1 MTVSSGPAVRIKVF
15 ILKAPFRGHFF
26 ESVARRP
33 LELWI
38 VWCAFG
44 SSLWVISSPHH
55 LLEGPFTWKHRLIL
69 PCIYQG
75 PRVPKMSGIWSILPW
90 IRTICSPCRR
100 FVPDICYQVWSC
112 SSLGSSR
119 DALVKH
125 SNHHGNQWAL
135 LRREYVAEVLIF
147 H

>member
-44 SSLWVISSPHH
+44 SSL
-55 LLEGPFTWKHRLIL
+55 
-69 PCIYQG
+69 
-75 PRVPKMSGIWSILPW
+75 
-90 IRTICSPCRR
+90 
-100 FVPDICYQVWSC
+100 
-112 SSLGSSR
+112 
-119 DALVKH
+119 
-125 SNHHGNQWAL
+125 
-135 LRREYVAEVLIF
+135 
-147 H
+147 